1 LGSEG
6 FREEMLQKMEG
17 RLGENHSGELR
28 RETARAKGERIV
40 AEELKRLGWKEKELG
55 VRRKGGPGKLGIAE
69 RLRKET
75 TLSIK
80 DIAARVQLGSSRS
93 ANARL
98 HRWLRDRATKK

>member
-17 RLGENHSGELR
+17 RLGESHSGELR

-55 VRRKGGPGKLGIAE
+55 VRRKGDPAKLGIAE

>member
-1 LGSEG
+1 MFRRGWCLGSEG

-55 VRRKGGPGKLGIAE
+55 VRRKGDPAKLGIAE

-80 DIAARVQLGSSRS
+80 DIAARAQLGSSRS

-98 HRWLRDRATKK
+98 HR